1 MPSSP
6 SALSPAS
13 LRIEAYRHKLARVAE
28 TLFLISLTITAA
40 FALFVIFALA
50 TYAALEQA
58 ANQGEEKTP
67 GGG

>member
-1 MPSSP
+1 MPFSP

-28 TLFLISLTITAA
+28 MLFLISLTITAA

-58 ANQGEEKTP
+58 VDQGEEKAP